1 MKVFVTSE
9 ESFKTM
15 QNRKCT
21 PSDLSPTLED
31 SEKYLIGMATVTE
44 YGCQTYFLME
54 RQQRLHSVGIQRSDE
69 TVEKHEG
76 LTGTLVQK
84 SVLAPGNS

>member
-44 YGCQTYFLME
+44 VWMLDLLSNGKTTKAALSGYSTIRRNCRE
-54 RQQRLHSVGIQRSDE
+54 
-69 TVEKHEG
+69 
-76 LTGTLVQK
+76 
-84 SVLAPGNS
+84 A